1 MNNRRRL
8 IGTVKSNKMDK
19 TVKVVVSSTNRHPLY
34 RKVVRSTSTFVAHD
48 ELGCNVGDKVR
59 IVECAPISRTKR
71 FVVEEIIKVE
81 VRQESDL
88 EAITAEAVE
97 PVAEEAPIE
106 TIVEDVEVAQEPV
119 EGGETK

>member
-19 TVKVVVSSTNRHPLY
+19 TVKVVVTSTNRHPLY
-34 RKVVRSTSTFVAHD
+34 HKVVQSTNTFVAHD
-48 ELGCNVGDKVR
+48 ELGCNVGDRVR

-81 VRQESDL
+81 LRQEGELD
-88 EAITAEAVE
+88 AITVVAPELPAVE
-97 PVAEEAPIE
+97 EAAEEA
-106 TIVEDVEVAQEPV
+106 VAS
-119 EGGETK
+119 K